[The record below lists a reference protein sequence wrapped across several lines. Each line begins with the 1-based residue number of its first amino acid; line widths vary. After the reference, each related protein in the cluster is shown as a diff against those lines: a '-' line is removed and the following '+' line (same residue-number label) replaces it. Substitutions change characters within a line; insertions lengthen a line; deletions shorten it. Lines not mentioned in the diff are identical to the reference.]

1 MRMADEVP
9 DRGPQLLGVNYF
21 FATFALLTVAL
32 RCYTR
37 IAIVKRFALDDRVML
52 VALVCIVLLPNLLH
66 WRGVILP
73 PLVGFIN
80 FSDT

>member
-1 MRMADEVP
+1 MKMADEVP

-52 VALVCIVLLPNLLH
+52 VALVCIVLPNLLH
-66 WRGVILP
+66 
-73 PLVGFIN
+73 
-80 FSDT
+80 